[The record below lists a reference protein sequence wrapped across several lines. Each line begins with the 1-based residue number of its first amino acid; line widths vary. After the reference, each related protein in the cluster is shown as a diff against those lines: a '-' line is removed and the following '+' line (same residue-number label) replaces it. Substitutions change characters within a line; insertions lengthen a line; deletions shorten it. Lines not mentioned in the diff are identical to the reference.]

1 MTRLF
6 ALTAL
11 SLAVHGFAGTVRAQ
25 EADEAG
31 TITARVRGTFQ
42 DRTAGLGVVSGDM
55 TIVRFEI
62 RSGELTAVAKIVGA
76 MADSAGNVLGPV
88 DHEVIVPVAN
98 VASTCNQLR
107 MDLGA
112 ADADL
117 LGNAVHFDAQVAGYD
132 SRNGA
137 IPKALGVL
145 CAAGELLRT
154 KPSPASVANALN
166 GIVAEI
172 RPKPSVSR

>member
-1 MTRLF
+1 
-6 ALTAL
+6 
-11 SLAVHGFAGTVRAQ
+11 
-25 EADEAG
+25 
-31 TITARVRGTFQ
+31 
-42 DRTAGLGVVSGDM
+42 
-55 TIVRFEI
+55 
-62 RSGELTAVAKIVGA
+62 